1 MAFGRTA
8 QSDPRSGTGR
18 ALDGG
23 SFKFATPLSLTL
35 SAGTNWNL
43 KQQQPSPGFVGA
55 RSLAR
60 PVLNLPHT
68 ELERG
73 RARGDDDRLEHAHR
87 SQVRSEGKKGA
98 ARQRD
103 PPALE
108 ATAVG
113 AMDAWL

>member
-1 MAFGRTA
+1 MACGRTA

-55 RSLAR
+55 RPLAR
-60 PVLNLPHT
+60 PALNLPHT
-68 ELERG
+68 ERG
-73 RARGDDDRLEHAHR
+73 QARGDDDRLEHAHR
-87 SQVRSEGKKGA
+87 SQVRAEGKKGA
-98 ARQRD
+98 DRQRD

-108 ATAVG
+108 ATAVR